1 MPPHIHTQVV
11 YRGEPNFSAPTGGVP
26 GLMKAARPRSRPLPR
41 WTSPAPLTGGGAC
54 GGGGSALRSNFEE
67 ELWAQEKEKNLGK
80 LSVS

>member
-1 MPPHIHTQVV
+1 MPPHIHTQAV

-26 GLMKAARPRSRPLPR
+26 GLMKAGRPRLLLLQS
-41 WTSPAPLTGGGAC
+41 WNIPAPFNGGGEC
-54 GGGGSALRSNFEE
+54 GAGGSALRSNFEE